1 MSNSR
6 GKQRRNKRNNRKQK
20 SKQFE
25 AKPNYGENELIRINK
40 FIAHAGLCSRR
51 DADTLVA
58 EGKVSINGETV
69 TELGTKIRRSDTVE
83 VNGQSLRLEPYV
95 YILLN
100 KSRDTISTTDD
111 EKDRRTVLDQI
122 NEATGNRVYPV
133 GRLDRNTTGLLLL
146 TNDGDL
152 ANRLMH
158 PSYEVLKV
166 YEVETKYAMN
176 ESDFKAFI
184 NGVELDD
191 GPAKAHSIKQFVDD
205 NRSFEMALH
214 QGRNR
219 QIRRMVE
226 AVDNEVV
233 GLKRVEYAGLTLK
246 NVRNGRWRYLKSNE
260 VNRLRNLVKLSPLN
274 FNK

>member
-1 MSNSR
+1 MSKSR
-6 GKQRRNKRNNRKQK
+6 GNQRRSKRPNRKQK

-58 EGKVSINGETV
+58 EGKVTINGKTV

-226 AVDNEVV
+226 AVDNEVA

-260 VNRLRNLVKLSPLN
+260 VNRLRNLVKLAPLN